1 MQILAGQIATI
12 IEQLSKAIAE
22 MDLKECPSIIGS
34 LEQLK
39 ALAWFRM
46 TAAQAASISP
56 AQVPVEHWL
65 SVKEV
70 AERFHVTDK
79 WLYKHKKNLP
89 HSQPTRKTL
98 RFPEGPIQRWFS
110 SRKRA

>member
-1 MQILAGQIATI
+1 MSVIEGQIKALL
-12 IEQLSKAIAE
+12 EELSQAISAL
-22 MDLKECPSIIGS
+22 DVKDCPSIIGG
-34 LEQLK
+34 LEHLK
-39 ALAWFRM
+39 ALAWSRL
-46 TAAQAASISP
+46 TAAQAASNVP
-56 AQVPVEHWL
+56 AQAPVEHWL

-98 RFPEGPIQRWFS
+98 RFPEGPIQRWFA